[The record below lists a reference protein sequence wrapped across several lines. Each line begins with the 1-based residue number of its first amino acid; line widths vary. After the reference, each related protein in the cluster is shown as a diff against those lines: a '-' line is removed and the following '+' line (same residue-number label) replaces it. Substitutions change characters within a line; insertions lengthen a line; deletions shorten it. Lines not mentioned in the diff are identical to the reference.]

1 MKPTFAIGLTLALA
15 APAGATDWPG
25 SWHEP
30 TEPFHIVGNVY
41 YVGGKGLASY
51 LIVSKQGDILLDG
64 TLAENVSFI
73 EGNIA
78 KLGFDIKDVK
88 ILLNT
93 HAHFDHAAGLA
104 QLKADSGAKLF
115 ASAGDRPILESG
127 HITVEN
133 SNDLPD
139 FPPVKV
145 DHEVRDGEIVQL
157 GSIKMRAV
165 LTPGHTPGCTS
176 WSLDVPD
183 RGRML
188 KVLLPCSL
196 TSAGNKLIGNK
207 TYPGIVDDYRKSFA
221 RLSAEKA
228 DVVLTAHPEL
238 TDVLGR
244 AARRQGDVADPFIDP
259 ALLPRLV
266 SDARTQFEQDL
277 AAERTK
283 AP

>member
-1 MKPTFAIGLTLALA
+1 MKRAFAIAAALTLTG
-15 APAGATDWPG
+15 PACATDWPA

-51 LIVSKQGDILLDG
+51 LIVSKQGDILVDG
-64 TLAENVSFI
+64 TLAENVPFI
-73 EGNIA
+73 ERNIA
-78 KLGFDIKDVK
+78 KLGFAVRDVK

-104 QLKADSGAKLF
+104 KLKADSGAKLF

-139 FPPVKV
+139 FPAVKV
-145 DHEVRDGEIVQL
+145 DHEVRDGELVQL
-157 GSIKMRAV
+157 GSIRVRAI

-188 KVLLPCSL
+188 RVLLPCSL

-207 TYPGIVDDYRKSFA
+207 TYPGIVGDYQKSFA

-238 TDVLGR
+238 ADVLGR
-244 AARRQGDVADPFIDP
+244 AARRKGDLADAFVDP
-259 ALLPRLV
+259 GLLPRLV

-277 AAERTK
+277 VAERAK

>member
-1 MKPTFAIGLTLALA
+1 MKPTFAISLTLALA
-15 APAGATDWPG
+15 APAGAADWPA

-64 TLAENVSFI
+64 TLAENVPFI

-78 KLGFDIKDVK
+78 KLGFNIRDVK

-104 QLKADSGAKLF
+104 RLKVDSGAKLF
-115 ASAGDRPILESG
+115 ASAGDKPILETG

-145 DHEVRDGEIVQL
+145 DHVLRDGEIVEL
-157 GSIKMRAV
+157 GSTRMRAI

-176 WSLDVPD
+176 WSLDVPEG
-183 RGRML
+183 GRTL
-188 KVLLPCSL
+188 KVVLPCSL

-207 TYPGIVDDYRKSFA
+207 GYPGIVADYRKSFA
-221 RLSAEKA
+221 KLSAVKA

-238 TDVLGR
+238 TDVIGR
-244 AARRQGDVADPFIDP
+244 AARRKNDKPDAFIDP
-259 ALLPRLV
+259 GLLPRLV
-266 SDARTQFEQDL
+266 SNSRGQFEQDL
-277 AAERTK
+277 AAERAKT
-283 AP
+283 P